1 MSGLFLENL
10 GTALESM
17 AKGGAFLTVS
27 DGQRSNTMTMGW
39 GYVGYQWQ
47 KPVFVALVRK
57 SRFTY
62 EIFDTAAEFT
72 VSIPILGTMKESLA
86 FCGTRSG
93 RDFNKF
99 KEANLTLAPGKMV
112 GVPIIAGCGTY
123 LECKVLFRQDMDPEG
138 LDPVLNQVHYLQK
151 NNDYHTLFFGE
162 ILASY

>member
-10 GTALESM
+10 SSALESM

-27 DGQRSNTMTMGW
+27 DGQRSNTMTIGW

-62 EIFDTAAEFT
+62 EIFETATEFT

-86 FCGTRSG
+86 YCGSKSG
-93 RDFNKF
+93 RDHNKF
-99 KEANLTLAPGKMV
+99 KEANLTLAPGKEV
-112 GVPIIAGCGTY
+112 EVPIITGCGTY
-123 LECKVLFRQDMDPEG
+123 FECKVLYRQDMDPKG
-138 LDPVLNQVHYLQK
+138 LDATLDLIHYQKK

-162 ILASY
+162 ILSSY

>member
-1 MSGLFLENL
+1 MSGLFIEQLSP
-10 GTALESM
+10 ALESM

-62 EIFDTAAEFT
+62 EIFETATEFT
-72 VSIPILGTMKESLA
+72 VSIPILDTMKEALA
-86 FCGTRSG
+86 FCGTKSG
-93 RDFNKF
+93 REYNKF
-99 KEANLTLAPGKMV
+99 KEANLTLAPGKTV
-112 GVPIIAGCGTY
+112 DVPIITGCDTY
-123 LECKVLFRQDMDPEG
+123 FECKILFRQDMDPKG
-138 LDPVLNQVHYLQK
+138 LDATLDQIHYQKK

-162 ILASY
+162 IVASY